1 MNALKRH
8 VDSSLQKLETT
19 SAEHQAAALE
29 KLEKNLETKSAEHQ
43 AALIEVQKQ
52 NAELVR
58 QNSKMLK
65 MLKGLRSKTWSL
77 GVFRPKSETVSQM
90 YSSAVSIAEERGCA
104 EPIVQQWIPEHK
116 FEEYKTTNKH
126 KIGIG

>member
-8 VDSSLQKLETT
+8 VDSSLQKLETKG
-19 SAEHQAAALE
+19 AEHQAEALE
-29 KLEKNLETKSAEHQ
+29 KLEKNLETVKTKSAEHQ

-65 MLKGLRSKTWSL
+65 MLKGLRSK
-77 GVFRPKSETVSQM
+77 
-90 YSSAVSIAEERGCA
+90 A
-104 EPIVQQWIPEHK
+104 
-116 FEEYKTTNKH
+116 
-126 KIGIG
+126 

>member
-1 MNALKRH
+1 MRLVSSLSIVTCTDFVYCRAGPDEYQGLMNALKRH

-65 MLKGLRSKTWSL
+65 MLKGLRSK
-77 GVFRPKSETVSQM
+77 
-90 YSSAVSIAEERGCA
+90 A
-104 EPIVQQWIPEHK
+104 
-116 FEEYKTTNKH
+116 
-126 KIGIG
+126 